1 MTETGL
7 ISWNSTGTCSL
18 LAAVGAAEIAYAIQ
32 IDPRTEVTLQEVTRI
47 QSSTVELNATVKWPG
62 QSFDVKFCVGKS
74 TNKCLF
80 SKVISVNSLTG
91 QTLTAD
97 GDIYLSTAISGLTP
111 RREYEVFTT
120 VLVADKSVNSNLRS
134 IKTPSGISV
143 NTTGL
148 TTIFLGQDLSISLD
162 VTGEGTVT
170 SLRATGLPEGVRLA
184 RTSTGASF
192 AGKPSR
198 TGVYFVSVRIVDRF
212 RQVTTVPITILVK
225 SPEVLD
231 LITGAIY
238 RPASAKATVVSWE
251 NISPVKQTV
260 VKLGD
265 ATVCRT
271 TATTCLVNQ
280 LLGPNS
286 TLQIIATGVSGT
298 ASNPVVPTY
307 IAPKKLVEV
316 GIANFATN
324 STKLTTAQK
333 KVLKKVA
340 EDMEAKGFTQLTVY
354 GYSDQTGTKA
364 TNDKISLARAT
375 AIYSYLKLLLANKN
389 LTVTLIGKGFKDP
402 VASNATAAGRA
413 ANRRAVVSIG

>member
-1 MTETGL
+1 VTETGL

-143 NTTGL
+143 NATGS
-148 TTIFLGQDLSISLD
+148 TTIFLGQVLSISLD

-170 SLRATGLPEGVRLA
+170 SLRATGLPAGVKLA
-184 RTSTGASF
+184 RTSTGARF
-192 AGKPSR
+192 AGKPR
-198 TGVYFVSVRIVDRF
+198 KTGVYFVSVRIVDTF

-238 RPASAKATVVSWE
+238 RPASAKATVVSWN

-265 ATVCRT
+265 TTVCTT

-307 IAPKKLVEV
+307 ITPKKLVEV
-316 GIANFATN
+316 GTANFATN

-354 GYSDQTGTKA
+354 GYTDQTGTKA